1 MADKKEKVILEV
13 NLDVDQ
19 LTQKIVE
26 TRKRADELKAANKE
40 LAAQAKKDLEAGLA
54 ASYEAAQKQI
64 VENEAALRRLNAEQK
79 NAQRLIDFNTR
90 ANEAQTGSYEE
101 LYSQWQVAETQLKL
115 MEGTLTRNADGQIQ
129 LTEEYT
135 KASAKVK
142 EYKDALLQ
150 FNAGILDGRLNV
162 GNYKEAITGLEQK
175 LAEFAAAQQNATI
188 GSEQYAALEQQMMA
202 TRNELDAA
210 RLASMGVQTQ
220 NQNTILG
227 MQQQMMMM
235 QQLYAQTAV
244 GSENFKLLEKEIEQL
259 TKKLAEATG
268 EGQKFSEG
276 SLLGMKKRLE
286 QLQVEFDSV
295 DVGSERWKELKEIM
309 DALELSIGQADG
321 RIDAF
326 GDREDRNPLIGQF
339 NTLNDV
345 VNGTSASLDVASLFI
360 DENGQAMQKLQGVV
374 HVMNALMQ
382 IRNIQIGIAN
392 AMDAISIV
400 RTKLKTGATIAYTAA
415 QRVLNAVMNKFPI
428 FLIITALVG
437 LISGLVALKDKVLPL
452 KVAFEALGAVFS
464 AIGDAIAWVGE
475 ALGLVGESSEE
486 RTEKVIANSE
496 KEMKAIDRRYKR
508 EILEAQTAGKNIA
521 SLERMKVREVSDSVQ
536 KQIDALHKLE
546 KEEGKLSDDKKQ
558 KLEEL
563 NEQLLDLSEEYYA
576 ISLNERKEALAAQ
589 KKLEDDTANQRVA
602 NMKDGMD
609 KELAQLKI
617 NKDRRLAEIKGT
629 SFEENEL
636 KRLIEEGYEKDASAI
651 RIKYGK
657 KNADDEKKLREQL
670 EDSLARQI
678 KDAREK
684 ELRQNELD
692 FTRRIEQVKGQ
703 GKTQVALRAALVTEQ
718 RQKEAEINKKFDD
731 DSIKRVV
738 EAERRRWE
746 VEIEKAQIGSKQAL
760 DARLA
765 LANVE
770 FAAEMKQAGN
780 DEAKRIAAMTRYHN
794 RRLQIEEQWRRD
806 AIAVAAQRRA
816 DQLQA
821 DLIMTEIEGN
831 STIELL
837 REQALLERDTALLE
851 QGLTNEK
858 KLLLEAEYQA
868 KLKAI
873 NEKAAADEAA
883 LWDKRQAV
891 VGNFFSGVYSMME
904 IFGTNQESLNDFA
917 KLSALFQIG
926 IDSAKAISAVIEYAT
941 RDPKNLLTGGLDV
954 PIKITAGVA
963 TVLANAARAKR
974 IIEGSEQPGPPT
986 ISGFDDGGN
995 LAFEGGTIP
1004 AGGGMIKGRPHGR
1017 GGVRFWMGRGRIGE
1031 ADGRKGEAY
1040 IVNTANDPYLQA
1052 MASWLNVA
1060 GGGKPFSSF
1069 DYGGVTPAMYAA
1081 GGFTQP
1087 IFAPGDST
1095 ALLTAIASMRPVV
1108 AVQDIVKGINR
1119 VETTTARRKS

>member
-54 ASYEAAQKQI
+54 ASYQAAQKQI

-210 RLASMGVQTQ
+210 RLASMGVQNQ

-244 GSENFKLLEKEIEQL
+244 GSENFQLLEKEIEQL
-259 TKKLAEATG
+259 KKKLAEANG

-286 QLQVEFDSV
+286 QLQSEFDSV
-295 DVGSERWKELKEIM
+295 DVGSDKWKELKEIM
-309 DALELSIGQADG
+309 DALKLSIGQAEG
-321 RIDAF
+321 RLDAF

-360 DENGQAMQKLQGVV
+360 DENGQAMQKLQKVV
-374 HVMNALMQ
+374 QVMNALMQ

-392 AMDAISIV
+392 TMDAISIV
-400 RTKLKTGATIAYTAA
+400 RTKLKTGATIAYTNV
-415 QRVLNAVMNKFPI
+415 QRVLNAVMNKFPL
-428 FLIITALVG
+428 FLIISGIVTLIGIFIALRDKIKPVKAAFD
-437 LISGLVALKDKVLPL
+437 AL
-452 KVAFEALGAVFS
+452 AAVFG
-464 AIGDAIAWVGE
+464 AIGDALAWVGE
-475 ALGLVGESSEE
+475 ALGIWGESAEE
-486 RTEKVIANSE
+486 KADKVLAAQE
-496 KEMKAIDRRYKR
+496 KEIKGIERRYKR
-508 EILEAQTAGKNIA
+508 EIMEAQAAGKETA
-521 SLERMKVREVSDSVQ
+521 SLERMKVLEVTNSVQ
-536 KQIDALHKLE
+536 KQIDALNKLQQ
-546 KEEGKLSDDKKQ
+546 EEGELNDEKKQ
-558 KLEEL
+558 KMEEL
-563 NEQLLDLSEEYYA
+563 NEQLLDLSDEYYS
-576 ISLNERKEALAAQ
+576 ISLQQAKEAREKMA
-589 KKLEDDTANQRVA
+589 KLEADIATQQIS
-602 NMKDGMD
+602 NMRDGMD
-609 KELAQLKI
+609 KELAQLRL
-617 NKDRRLAEIKGT
+617 NTDRRLAEIKGT

-636 KRLIEEGYEKDASAI
+636 KRLIEEGYQKDAAAI
-651 RIKYGK
+651 RQKYGK
-657 KNADDEKKLREQL
+657 KYADEDLKLRQQL
-670 EDSLARQI
+670 DDALARQI
-678 KDAREK
+678 KDARER

-692 FTRRIEQVKGQ
+692 FTRRIDQVKGQ
-703 GKTQVALRAALVTEQ
+703 GKTQVALRAALLNEQ
-718 RQKEAEINKKFDD
+718 KQKEAEINKKFDD
-731 DSIKRVV
+731 ESIKRVV

-746 VEIEKAQIGSKQAL
+746 VEIEKAQVGSKQAL
-760 DARLA
+760 DARMA
-765 LANVE
+765 LADVE
-770 FAAEMKQAGN
+770 FAAEMKQAGD
-780 DEAKRIAAMTRYHN
+780 DEAKRIAAMTKYRN
-794 RRLQIEEQWRRD
+794 RRMQIEEQWHRE

-821 DLIMTEIEGN
+821 DLIMAEIEGN

-858 KLLLEAEYQA
+858 KLLLEVQYQA

-883 LWDKRQAV
+883 LWDKRRAV

-904 IFGTNQESLNDFA
+904 LFGTNQESLNDFA

-974 IIEGSEQPGPPT
+974 IIEGSEQPGPPS

-1108 AVQDIVKGINR
+1108 AVKDIVKGINQ
-1119 VETTTARRKS
+1119 VEASTARRKS